1 MSQVKHKFY
10 GYLFFNP
17 IFVLVMQFLLF
28 SSCGQ
33 KNGEKK
39 VDQNVILSDSLNSD
53 LIASN
58 KVTQL
63 SDNIRTIFQ
72 DSKNN
77 YWFGTD
83 GLGVYRFDG
92 KELLLYN
99 QESGLVN
106 NQIFSIQEDDAGNT
120 WFNTPLGVSKF
131 DGKKFETYADTES
144 SHMKTLASYD
154 INLSKENLWFGAG
167 GGVYR
172 YDGKK
177 LNYIFLPIKEEVN
190 NISSM
195 VMAVRPFTQPAL
207 ANTVY
212 CTYQDKKGN
221 IWFGTQAEGVI
232 RFNGK
237 EFTWLSDDGLA
248 GPAVRA
254 IFEDSQGNFWFGNNG
269 SGLFKFDGKQLTNIT
284 ITFHLDNEMFVL
296 SGWSKSGTMAR
307 IWAIEEDNAGDIWVG
322 TIDCGVW
329 RFNGI
334 KFINYTTNEG
344 LTSDIIQAIY
354 KDKNGK
360 LWFGTDGGGVFTW
373 NGMEF
378 KKFEINNQIAK

>member
-1 MSQVKHKFY
+1 MLQSKNRYF
-10 GYLFFNP
+10 GYLISNQLL
-17 IFVLVMQFLLF
+17 VLVLQFLLF
-28 SSCGQ
+28 TSCGHSSSENT
-33 KNGEKK
+33 K
-39 VDQNVILSDSLNSD
+39 DQHIIVTESVIPIKLV
-53 LIASN
+53 SN
-58 KVTQL
+58 MVTQL
-63 SDNIRTIFQ
+63 SDNIRTLFQ

-92 KELLLYN
+92 NKIVLFNE
-99 QESGLVN
+99 EDGLAN
-106 NQIFSIQEDDAGNT
+106 NQIFNIQEDDAGNI

-131 DGKKFETYADTES
+131 DGKKMVTLADTGS
-144 SHMKTLASYD
+144 SHVKSSTGYNL
-154 INLSKENLWFGAG
+154 NLSTSDLWFGAG
-167 GGVYR
+167 GGAYR
-172 YDGKK
+172 FDGKK
-177 LNYIFLPIKEEVN
+177 LNYIFLPIRKESS
-190 NISSM
+190 NISSL

-212 CTYQDKKGN
+212 CSYKDKKGN

-232 RFNGK
+232 RFDGK
-237 EFTWLSDDGLA
+237 EFTWLSDNGLA

-284 ITFHLDNEMFVL
+284 KAFHLENEMFVL
-296 SGWSKSGTMAR
+296 SGLSKSGTMAK

-322 TIDCGVW
+322 TIDCGLW

-354 KDKNGK
+354 KDKYGK
-360 LWFGTDGGGVFTW
+360 LWFGTDGGGVFCW
-373 NGMEF
+373 NGKEF
-378 KKFEINNQIAK
+378 KKFE